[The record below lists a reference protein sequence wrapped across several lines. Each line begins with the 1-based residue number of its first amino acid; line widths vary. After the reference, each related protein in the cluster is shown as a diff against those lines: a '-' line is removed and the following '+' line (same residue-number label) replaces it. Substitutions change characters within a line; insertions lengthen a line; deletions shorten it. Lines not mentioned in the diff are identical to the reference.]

1 MLKQLLGPGHEAAN
15 ALLGPSAAC
24 LRWATMLI
32 IVITMLCVVTEA
44 KQPLASIEE
53 HDKHRAHQCAM
64 LPIWLPALTMAA
76 STVSK

>member
-1 MLKQLLGPGHEAAN
+1 
-15 ALLGPSAAC
+15 
-24 LRWATMLI
+24 MLI